1 MCSQGTYSSE
11 GDIVVLCGY
20 LGQLARMRDAFAD
33 KVAVV
38 IDERDQVELADREA
52 EVDGYDSDAD
62 DDQVL
67 QTANIEQV
75 KVTQRVS

>member
-1 MCSQGTYSSE
+1 
-11 GDIVVLCGY
+11 
-20 LGQLARMRDAFAD
+20 MRDAFAD

>member
-1 MCSQGTYSSE
+1 
-11 GDIVVLCGY
+11 
-20 LGQLARMRDAFAD
+20 MRDAFAD

-52 EVDGYDSDAD
+52 EVDGYDGDAD

-67 QTANIEQV
+67 QTTNIEQV

>member
-52 EVDGYDSDAD
+52 EVDGYDNDVD

-67 QTANIEQV
+67 QTANVEQV

>member
-1 MCSQGTYSSE
+1 MRSQGSYSSE

-52 EVDGYDSDAD
+52 ERDGYDSDVD

>member
-52 EVDGYDSDAD
+52 EVDGYDNDVD

-67 QTANIEQV
+67 QTTNVEQV

>member
-38 IDERDQVELADREA
+38 IDKRDQVELADREA
-52 EVDGYDSDAD
+52 EVDGYDSDVD

>member
-1 MCSQGTYSSE
+1 MRSQGLYSSE

>member
-1 MCSQGTYSSE
+1 MRSQGTYSSE

-52 EVDGYDSDAD
+52 EVDGYDNDVD

-67 QTANIEQV
+67 QTTNVEQV
-75 KVTQRVS
+75 KVTKRVR